1 MGAKIPPMF
10 KHRGF
15 PEYVPSTDHKVT
27 IRRAGKAPTA
37 LHARERYRDRRPDMS
52 RADAF
57 FLALLIDEYGDAPF
71 ERGNLDAGRI
81 NWLLGREIV
90 AAKANFDPESYE
102 TVLRIDLDAVRVS
115 FPQVL
120 DGRSTK

>member
-1 MGAKIPPMF
+1 ML

-15 PEYVPSTDHKVT
+15 PEYVPRTDHTVT
-27 IRRAGKAPTA
+27 IRRAGTTPTP
-37 LHARERYRDRRPDMS
+37 LKARERYRDRKADMR

-57 FLALLIDEYGDAPF
+57 FLELLIDRYGDAPF

-90 AAKANFDPESYE
+90 AADSDFDPASYE
-102 TVLRIDLDAVRVS
+102 AELRVDLDAVRAS
-115 FPQVL
+115 FPHVL
-120 DGRSTK
+120 GGER

>member
-1 MGAKIPPMF
+1 MF

-15 PEYVPSTDHKVT
+15 PEYVPRTDHKVT
-27 IRRAGKAPTA
+27 IRRAGKKPTP
-37 LHARERYRDRRPDMS
+37 LQARERYRDRKADMR

-57 FLALLIDEYGDAPF
+57 FLHLLIERYGDAPF

-90 AAKANFDPESYE
+90 AADSDFDPASYE
-102 TVLRIDLDAVRVS
+102 TELRVDLDVVRVS
-115 FPQVL
+115 FPHVL
-120 DGRSTK
+120 DGGAGK

>member
-1 MGAKIPPMF
+1 MF

-15 PEYVPSTDHKVT
+15 PEYVPGTDHKVT
-27 IRRAGKAPTA
+27 IRRAGKKPTP
-37 LHARERYRDRRPDMS
+37 LQARARYRDRKADMR

-57 FLALLIDEYGDAPF
+57 FLRLLIERYGEAPF

-90 AAKANFDPESYE
+90 AADGDFDPACYE
-102 TVLRIDLDAVRVS
+102 TGLRVDFDAVRTG
-115 FPQVL
+115 FPHVL
-120 DGRSTK
+120 DEEAGK

>member
-37 LHARERYRDRRPDMS
+37 LHARERYRDRKGDMI

-90 AAKANFDPESYE
+90 AAKGNFDPESYE
-102 TVLRIDLDAVRVS
+102 TMLRVDLDAVRAS
-115 FPQVL
+115 FPQVF
-120 DGRSTK
+120 DGKASK

>member
-1 MGAKIPPMF
+1 MGAKILPMF

-15 PEYVPSTDHKVT
+15 PEYAPGSDHKVT
-27 IRRAGKAPTA
+27 IRRAGKAPTP
-37 LHARERYRDRRPDMS
+37 LRARERYRDRKADML
-52 RADAF
+52 RVDAF

-71 ERGNLDAGRI
+71 PRGNLDAGRI

-90 AAKANFDPESYE
+90 AVKANFDPESYE
-102 TVLRIDLDAVRVS
+102 TELRIDFDAVKAS

-120 DGRSTK
+120 DSGVAK

>member
-1 MGAKIPPMF
+1 MGVKIPPMF

-15 PEYVPSTDHKVT
+15 PEYAPGSDHKVT
-27 IRRAGKAPTA
+27 IRRAGKAPTP
-37 LHARERYRDRRPDMS
+37 LKPRERYRDRKADML
-52 RADAF
+52 RVDAF

-71 ERGNLDAGRI
+71 PRGNLDAGRI

-102 TVLRIDLDAVRVS
+102 TELRIDLDAVRAS

-120 DGRSTK
+120 DGGATK

>member
-1 MGAKIPPMF
+1 MF

-15 PEYVPSTDHKVT
+15 PEYVPGTDHKVT
-27 IRRAGKAPTA
+27 IRRAGKKPTP
-37 LHARERYRDRRPDMS
+37 LQARERYRDRKADMR

-57 FLALLIDEYGDAPF
+57 FLSLLIERYGDAPF

-90 AAKANFDPESYE
+90 AAPNSVFDPASYE
-102 TVLRIDLDAVRVS
+102 TELRVDLNVVRAS
-115 FPQVL
+115 FPQLL
-120 DGRSTK
+120 DEGATG

>member
-1 MGAKIPPMF
+1 MF

-15 PEYVPSTDHKVT
+15 PEYVPGTDHKVT
-27 IRRAGKAPTA
+27 IRRAGKKPTP
-37 LHARERYRDRRPDMS
+37 LHARERYRDRKADMK

-57 FLALLIDEYGDAPF
+57 FLELLIHQYGDAPF
-71 ERGNLDAGRI
+71 ARGNLDAGRL

-90 AAKANFDPESYE
+90 PAGHDFDPTCYE
-102 TVLRIDLDAVRVS
+102 AELRVDLKAVQAN

-120 DGRSTK
+120 QGEANT

>member
-1 MGAKIPPMF
+1 MF

-15 PEYVPSTDHKVT
+15 PEYVPGTDHKVT
-27 IRRAGKAPTA
+27 IRRAGKKTTP
-37 LHARERYRDRRPDMS
+37 LRARERYRDRRADAR

-57 FLALLIDEYGDAPF
+57 FLRLLIERYGDAPF

-90 AAKANFDPESYE
+90 AAGPDFDPQSYE
-102 TVLRIDLDAVRVS
+102 TEMRVDFDAVRVS
-115 FPQVL
+115 FPHVL
-120 DGRSTK
+120 DKGPGK

>member
-1 MGAKIPPMF
+1 MGAKISPMF

-15 PEYVPSTDHKVT
+15 PEYAPGSDHRVT
-27 IRRAGKAPTA
+27 IRRAGKAPTP
-37 LHARERYRDRRPDMS
+37 LKARERYQDRRPDM
-52 RADAF
+52 RRVDAF

-71 ERGNLDAGRI
+71 PRGNLDAGRI

-90 AAKANFDPESYE
+90 AATGNFDPESYE
-102 TVLRIDLDAVRVS
+102 TELRIDLDVVRAS

-120 DGRSTK
+120 DGGAAK